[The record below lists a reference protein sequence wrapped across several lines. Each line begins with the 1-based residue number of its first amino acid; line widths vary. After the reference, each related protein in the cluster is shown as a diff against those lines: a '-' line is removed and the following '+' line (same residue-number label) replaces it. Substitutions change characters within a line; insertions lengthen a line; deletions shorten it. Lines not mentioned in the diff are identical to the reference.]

1 MQLHV
6 SHDHWLLTLLILDLQ
21 NDTIACSCMDCE
33 ESCPLPDV
41 MPETPKPFSM
51 FGMDVLTIS
60 STVLFCFVIS
70 IFASFVFFKGLDN
83 VSIFVRLNL
92 VFNTFFYIIDV
103 LKNRS
108 KRKIE
113 KRKYIIA
120 DATKSKPKNV
130 LETIFYRL
138 GKCKL
143 TLICQN

>member
-1 MQLHV
+1 
-6 SHDHWLLTLLILDLQ
+6 
-21 NDTIACSCMDCE
+21 MDCE

-51 FGMDVLTIS
+51 FGMDVLTVS

-83 VSIFVRLNL
+83 VSIFARLNL

-120 DATKSKPKNV
+120 DATKSKSKNV

-143 TLICQN
+143 LMLKLTRVSY